1 MNIPWEAVDEQR
13 LLAYKKEDK
22 SWDWIFKE
30 FPDRTPAAV
39 RTPWTMIQRRVK

>member
-22 SWDWIFKE
+22 SWDWIFKK

-39 RTPWTMIQRRVK
+39 RTPCTMIQRRVK